1 VTERLRGKVA
11 VVTGS
16 SRGIGRA
23 IASAFHAEG
32 ALVVVNSRDAATA
45 SAVAQELGQGAI
57 GVAADVSTEAGAEL
71 LVAAAVE
78 EYGRIDILVN
88 NAGRPSVTESVS
100 LSLDEWNQVLQLNLT
115 GTFLCSQRAAR
126 SMLAGGGGS
135 ILNIASLTGFAAF
148 PKRLAY
154 GVSKA
159 GVVMLTRVLATE
171 WAPSVRVN
179 AIAPGYVKTDFV
191 EGLAKQGLLD
201 IEALK
206 RRTPQGRLAAP
217 EEIAKAAVFLSSD
230 DAAFV
235 TGETLVVDG
244 GWLAYGFV

>member
-1 VTERLRGKVA
+1 MSGRLDGKIA

-23 IASAFHAEG
+23 IATAFLAEG
-32 ALVVVNSRDAATA
+32 ARVVVNSRDAATA
-45 SAVAQELGQGAI
+45 GRVAAELGEGAI
-57 GVAADVSTEAGAEL
+57 GVAADVSAEAGADGL
-71 LVAAAVE
+71 MAAALE
-78 EYGRIDILVN
+78 AHGTIDILVN
-88 NAGRPSVTESVS
+88 NAGRPSVTDSIS

-126 SMLAGGGGS
+126 TMLEKGRGS
-135 ILNIASLTGFAAF
+135 ILNIASLTALTAF

-171 WAPSVRVN
+171 WAPGIRVN
-179 AIAPGYVKTDFV
+179 AIAPGYVRTDFV
-191 EGLAKQGLLD
+191 EGLRQQGLLD
-201 IEALK
+201 FEALK
-206 RRTPQGRLAAP
+206 RRTPQGRLAEP
-217 EEIAKAAVFLSSD
+217 EEIARAAVFLSSE
-230 DAAFV
+230 DAGFV